1 VKEKLLTKIM
11 RKIKSKLQKDIL
23 KYRQQL
29 VLKSNIFNCLL
40 LFYKVNS
47 QNNEITPTA
56 EKNIF
61 EY

>member
-1 VKEKLLTKIM
+1 M